1 MKREEMMVPIS
12 IIIPVYNVREWLDEC
27 LQSVVN
33 QTFTDFE
40 VILVNDGSTDGSDVK
55 CREWI
60 DKDRRIRM
68 ISKDNEGPSKARNAG
83 MAQAAGEYLVFLDA
97 DDWIAPSYLEK
108 MYTRMA
114 QTNADMVECDVY
126 RFNNETGEKTY
137 RVCSGN
143 MARDYTLEE
152 HMKYGYTAIWKCM
165 FRKKLFTEYDIVF
178 PDCHSEARAVYA
190 LLLAVSGRVE
200 NVHEALYYYRRFRS
214 GSLSAKPR
222 VNQGDENAI
231 GVQALDQLLQ
241 GFRRCGLYTQYERL
255 LQEIVKIKLSD
266 LLAGVFYRREKEE
279 FRRLANAYYSFIEER
294 FPNTPNFKY
303 VTLGGYNLNRILWHM
318 NLLQDP
324 YCRFNFTSIIA
335 LMNQVEDVPVF
346 HHKNRYREMML
357 EREFQNQF
365 WDILQEMEPAYL
377 FIDLIEER
385 FDMIAYQGGYLTK
398 SDAFS
403 GITPMPEEMEIIPR
417 NGERCDR
424 LWRESCLR
432 FIDRLQSQHPSIRI
446 VLVKNYLSEK
456 VGDINSQRDYEN
468 LDDIRKTNDIL
479 KTYYDF
485 FEEHCDKLQA
495 VEASAC
501 NYYYTDRQ
509 YEYGAVPSHL
519 NEIVN
524 EEIAKRIEK
533 VIGL

>member
-1 MKREEMMVPIS
+1 MKQEETMVPIS
-12 IIIPVYNVREWLDEC
+12 IIIPVYNVREWIDEC

-40 VILVNDGSTDGSDVK
+40 VILVNDGSTDGSDDK
-55 CREWI
+55 CREWM
-60 DKDRRIRM
+60 DKDKRITM
-68 ISKDNEGPSKARNAG
+68 ISKDNEGPSKARNTG
-83 MAQAAGEYLVFLDA
+83 MMKAVGEYLVFLDA
-97 DDWIAPSYLEK
+97 DDWIDRSYLEK
-108 MYTRMA
+108 MYVRAT
-114 QTNADMVECDVY
+114 QTGADIVECDVY

-165 FRKKLFTEYDIVF
+165 FRKKLFTEHGIVF

-190 LLLAVSGRVE
+190 LLLAVSDRVE
-200 NVHEALYYYRRFRS
+200 NIHEALYYYRRFRS
-214 GSLSAKPR
+214 GSLSSKPR
-222 VNQGDENAI
+222 INHGDENAI
-231 GVQALDQLLQ
+231 GVQALDRLLQ

-279 FRRLANAYYSFIEER
+279 FRRLTNAYYTFIEER

-318 NLLQDP
+318 NLLHDP
-324 YCRFNFTSIIA
+324 YCRFNFSSIIS
-335 LMNQVEDVPVF
+335 LMNPIDNAPAY

-365 WDILQEMEPAYL
+365 WDILQEIEPAYI

-385 FDMIAYQGGYLTK
+385 FDVIAYQGGYLTQ
-398 SDAFS
+398 SDAFE
-403 GITPMPEEMEIIPR
+403 GITPMPEEMKIIPR
-417 NGERCDR
+417 NGAICDG
-424 LWRESCLR
+424 LWRESCLK
-432 FIDRLQSQHPSIRI
+432 FIERLQSQHPSMQI
-446 VLVKNYLSEK
+446 VLVKNFLSEK
-456 VGDINSQRDYEN
+456 VGDIHSQRDYEN
-468 LDDIRKTNDIL
+468 LDDIRRTNDIL
-479 KTYYDF
+479 RTYYRF
-485 FEEHCDKLQA
+485 FEDHCDKLQ
-495 VEASAC
+495 VIEASAC
-501 NYYYTDRQ
+501 HYYYTDRQ
-509 YEYGAVPSHL
+509 YEYGAAPSHL

-524 EEIAKRIEK
+524 DEIAGRIEK